1 MIALTV
7 ESLQIISRLLRCSR
21 KSERVR
27 QVLNNTAVISNPR
40 PEYHFTTREEMTKA
54 IAAGEFIESA
64 EYSGNLYGTR

>member
-1 MIALTV
+1 MICVKYLEV
-7 ESLQIISRLLRCSR
+7 IQLHFLI
-21 KSERVR
+21 
-27 QVLNNTAVISNPR
+27 NNSIVICPPPTTIT